1 MNPSI
6 PLDPV
11 TAIHALLAMLPAWL
25 QPWVSLAISLITI
38 ANIVVGVTSKSTAP
52 WAKVLRFVS
61 GVVHADEPGTFKIP
75 LTNVV
80 IGVTAASA
88 ATPATLPK

>member
-11 TAIHALLAMLPAWL
+11 TALHMLLAMLPASV
-25 QPWVSLAISLITI
+25 QPWVSLVVSLITI
-38 ANIVVGVTSKSTAP
+38 ANIVVGVTNKSAAP

-61 GVVHADEPGTFKIP
+61 GVVHADEPGTFKVP
-75 LTNVV
+75 LTNIT
-80 IGVTAASA
+80 IGVTAASPPPA
-88 ATPATLPK
+88 APGK